1 MYIHIITSLFVIT
14 GIEVDLKTVP
24 LIPGPAETIFLTQGV
39 YFDFASEYLTSHNV
53 RPILKYVFI
62 NLSLWIIYTHDEY
75 VYITFHKTILQQ
87 I

>member
-1 MYIHIITSLFVIT
+1 MYTYSYKHMHIYIYIPFSISLK

-53 RPILKYVFI
+53 RPILKYVFMYI
-62 NLSLWIIYTHDEY
+62 N
-75 VYITFHKTILQQ
+75 
-87 I
+87 